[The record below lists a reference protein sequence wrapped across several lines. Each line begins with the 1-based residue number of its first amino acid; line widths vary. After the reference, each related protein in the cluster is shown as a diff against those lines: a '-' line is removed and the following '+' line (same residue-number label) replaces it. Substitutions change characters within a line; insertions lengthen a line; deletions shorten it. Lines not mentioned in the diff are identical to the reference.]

1 MASLNDQIQGKIDE
15 LRELLA
21 ELEDLA
27 HGLDDDD
34 QGSEPDEPGDDDE
47 PDEEPPPATGA
58 HPSDVL
64 DLRHWTIM
72 LPTGAQGDP
81 DNRYVIGETIPNTL
95 FVRYDVDSDD
105 DGVVFRAPADGFHSP
120 KSKYARCEARE
131 MRDDDWT
138 KAAWSSKGPR
148 SLECDLAIDA
158 RGLTKRRRI
167 NGMQIH
173 DGSDDICQIMRH
185 ESQGL
190 GFMHN
195 DGKSFLPIDP
205 LYVDGTRFTCKI
217 TVQDNRIKV
226 DYNGRRVVDVPKTGS
241 GWYWK
246 FGCYLQTGGASEHKE
261 PASAFGEV
269 VVYRYELT

>member
-1 MASLNDQIQGKIDE
+1 MREKLDE
-15 LRELLA
+15 LQAKVDDARKVLV
-21 ELEDLA
+21 ELEDIANELA
-27 HGLDDDD
+27 DLLDED
-34 QGSEPDEPGDDDE
+34 QQGDEPDEGDDDE
-47 PDEEPPPATGA
+47 PGEEEQPAPGA

-64 DLRHWTIM
+64 DLHHWTIM

-81 DNRYVIGETIPNTL
+81 DNRYVIGETIPDTL
-95 FVRYDVDSDD
+95 FVRDG
-105 DGVVFRAPADGFHSP
+105 GVVFRAPANGFHSP
-120 KSKYARCEARE
+120 NSKYARCEARE
-131 MRDDDWT
+131 MRDADWT

-158 RGLTKRRRI
+158 RGLTGRRRI

-173 DGSDDICQIMRH
+173 DGGDDVCQVMRH
-185 ESQGL
+185 ETKGL
-190 GFMHN
+190 VFAHN
-195 DGKSFLPIDP
+195 DGKSFEPIDP

-246 FGCYLQTGGASEHKE
+246 FGCYNQSGGASEHKE
-261 PASAFGEV
+261 PADAFGEV